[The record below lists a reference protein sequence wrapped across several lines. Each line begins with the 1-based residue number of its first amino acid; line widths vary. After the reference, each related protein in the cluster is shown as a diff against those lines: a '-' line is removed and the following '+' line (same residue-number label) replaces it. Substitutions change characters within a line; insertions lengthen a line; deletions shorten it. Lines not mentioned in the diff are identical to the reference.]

1 MEGKEIMLEDRSER
15 NKLRKVVMN
24 AEDREII
31 TKEEA
36 GFVVSLVERFR
47 SDIEKKIKQL
57 HVIQGEIAQ
66 LKSNELIILDLIENM
81 VAAAE
86 RDLARQESVNRLK
99 AAREVQDERRKALK
113 DKTPDQQAD
122 TNEEQTKDG
131 IEQ

>member
-1 MEGKEIMLEDRSER
+1 MLENRAER
-15 NKLRKVVMN
+15 NKLRQIVMN

-66 LKSNELIILDLIENM
+66 LKNNELIILDLIENM

-86 RDLARQESVNRLK
+86 RDLARQEAVTKLK
-99 AAREVQDERRKALK
+99 AAREVQEERRQALR
-113 DKTPDQQAD
+113 DKTPKEQAD
-122 TNEEQTKDG
+122 TTEEIEKDE
-131 IEQ
+131 IEKQD

>member
-1 MEGKEIMLEDRSER
+1 MLESREER
-15 NKLRKVVMN
+15 NKLRHVVMN

-57 HVIQGEIAQ
+57 HVLQGELAQ
-66 LKSNELIILDLIENM
+66 LKSNEQIILELVQNM

-86 RDLARQESVNRLK
+86 RDLARQETMNKLK
-99 AAREVQDERRKALK
+99 AAREVQEERRDALR
-113 DKTPDQQAD
+113 DKTPAESAD
-122 TNEEQTKDG
+122 GEEVKKDNV
-131 IEQ
+131 ITD

>member
-1 MEGKEIMLEDRSER
+1 MLENRSER
-15 NKLRKVVMN
+15 NKLRQVVMN

-57 HVIQGEIAQ
+57 HVLQGEISQ
-66 LKSNELIILDLIENM
+66 LQTNEKIILDLIENM

-86 RDLARQESVNRLK
+86 RDLARRETVEKLK
-99 AAREVQDERRKALK
+99 QSREVQEERRQALR
-113 DKTPDQQAD
+113 DKTPTEQAD
-122 TNEEQTKDG
+122 TIQ
-131 IEQ
+131 

>member
-1 MEGKEIMLEDRSER
+1 MLEDRAER

-66 LKSNELIILDLIENM
+66 LKNNEAIILDLVENM

-86 RDLARQESVNRLK
+86 RDLARQESISRLK
-99 AAREVQDERRKALK
+99 AAREVQEDRRQALK
-113 DKTPDQQAD
+113 DKTPNEQAD
-122 TNEEQTKDG
+122 TTAENIKDG

>member
-1 MEGKEIMLEDRSER
+1 MLENRAER
-15 NKLRKVVMN
+15 NKLRQIVMN

-47 SDIEKKIKQL
+47 NDIEKKIKQL

-66 LKSNELIILDLIENM
+66 LKNNELIILDLIENM

-86 RDLARQESVNRLK
+86 RDLARQEAVTKLK
-99 AAREVQDERRKALK
+99 AAREVQEERRQALR
-113 DKTPDQQAD
+113 DKTPKEQAD
-122 TNEEQTKDG
+122 TTEEIKKDE
-131 IEQ
+131 IEKQD

>member
-1 MEGKEIMLEDRSER
+1 MIEDREER
-15 NKLRKVVMN
+15 NKLRNVIFN

-57 HVIQGEIAQ
+57 HVLQGEVAQ
-66 LKSNELIILDLIENM
+66 LKANEQIIIDLIQNM

-86 RDLARQESVNRLK
+86 RDIARQETMTKLK
-99 AAREVQDERRKALK
+99 AAREVQDERRQALK
-113 DKTPDQQAD
+113 DNTSEEPANTTQQENMTKT
-122 TNEEQTKDG
+122 E
-131 IEQ
+131 